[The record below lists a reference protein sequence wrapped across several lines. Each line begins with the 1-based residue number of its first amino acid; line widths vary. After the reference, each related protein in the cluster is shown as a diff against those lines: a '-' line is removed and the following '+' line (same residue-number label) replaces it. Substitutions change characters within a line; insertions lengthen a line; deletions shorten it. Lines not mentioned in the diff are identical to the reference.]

1 MSILILGLIFRTKD
15 PNGVGDTVHMFLFPY
30 LSHYK
35 GSKDT
40 MLARRWDKMLD
51 RTMLTIYTDT
61 VLLSQSQKIVP
72 IKVWETAV

>member
-35 GSKDT
+35 VSKDT
-40 MLARRWDKMLD
+40 MVARRWDKMLD